1 MIQFEN
7 VTKRFPGGQEA
18 VSGLTL
24 SVDKGEMVFV
34 TGHSGAGKSTLL
46 KLIALIERPTSGQ
59 VIIDGQNTRRVR
71 RRKIPGYRRQIGMV
85 FQDHKLLYD
94 RPVAEN
100 VALPLIIAGLSPR
113 DAGKRVRAALDQVGL
128 LHKEKKNPETLSA
141 GEQQRVGIARAIVTR
156 PKLLIA
162 DEPTGNLDP
171 DLSLEVMRIFRR
183 FNEVGVT
190 LLIASHD
197 IALIDKLGCRRI
209 ELEEGQLQQA
219 QDDEDIVADFDVDFG
234 RLTAMLRPIL
244 QVSETTL
251 AGAAN
256 GKVQWN
262 ASAPVFQSM
271 ASRPQAPS
279 RAPTVSTTGPASS
292 PPCLTCWPSASRRPA
307 SHQASTTWSSIRPTY
322 G

>member
-7 VTKRFPGGQEA
+7 VSKRYPGGQEA
-18 VSGLTL
+18 LSGLDL

-46 KLIALIERPTSGQ
+46 RLIALIERPTSGQ
-59 VIIDGQNTRRVR
+59 VIVDNHNTRRIR
-71 RRKIPGYRRQIGMV
+71 RRKIPAYRREIGIV

-94 RPVAEN
+94 RSVADN
-100 VALPLIIAGLSPR
+100 VALPLIIGGVSER
-113 DAGKRVRAALDQVGL
+113 DAGRRVRAALDQVGL
-128 LHKEKKNPETLSA
+128 LNKEKKRPETLSA

-197 IALIDKLGCRRI
+197 ISLIDRLGCRRI
-209 ELEEGQLQQA
+209 ELDQ
-219 QDDEDIVADFDVDFG
+219 G
-234 RLTAMLRPIL
+234 RLL
-244 QVSETTL
+244 QPDVEEQD
-251 AGAAN
+251 
-256 GKVQWN
+256 QW
-262 ASAPVFQSM
+262 
-271 ASRPQAPS
+271 
-279 RAPTVSTTGPASS
+279 
-292 PPCLTCWPSASRRPA
+292 L
-307 SHQASTTWSSIRPTY
+307 
-322 G
+322 

>member
-18 VSGLTL
+18 ISELSL
-24 SVDKGEMVFV
+24 SVDKGDMVFV

-46 KLIALIERPTSGQ
+46 RLIALIERPTSGQ
-59 VIIDGQNTRRVR
+59 VIIDGQNLRRVR
-71 RRKIPGYRRQIGMV
+71 RRKIPAYRRQLGVV

-94 RPVAEN
+94 RPVFDN
-100 VALPLIIAGLSPR
+100 VALPLIIAGVSHR
-113 DAGKRVRAALDQVGL
+113 DAGKKVRAALDQVGL
-128 LHKEKKNPETLSA
+128 LHKEKQRPETLSA

-197 IALIDKLGCRRI
+197 ISLIEKLGCRRI
-209 ELEEGQLQQA
+209 ELDQGKLVQPG
-219 QDDEDIVADFDVDFG
+219 DDPDAEDELWV
-234 RLTAMLRPIL
+234 
-244 QVSETTL
+244 
-251 AGAAN
+251 
-256 GKVQWN
+256 
-262 ASAPVFQSM
+262 
-271 ASRPQAPS
+271 
-279 RAPTVSTTGPASS
+279 
-292 PPCLTCWPSASRRPA
+292 
-307 SHQASTTWSSIRPTY
+307 
-322 G
+322 